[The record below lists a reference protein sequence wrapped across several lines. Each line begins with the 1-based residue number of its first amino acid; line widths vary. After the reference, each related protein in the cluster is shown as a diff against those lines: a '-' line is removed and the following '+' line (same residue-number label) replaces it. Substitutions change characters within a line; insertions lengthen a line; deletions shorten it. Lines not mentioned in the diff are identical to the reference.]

1 MGERRGEERGEVH
14 ACVIVCGGRALEEPW
29 KDGSFCGVDG
39 VHGGVR
45 VPVFPP
51 ALAWLRSIL
60 LLQQNCHE
68 IDVHTFINLPH
79 SSLNL

>member
-45 VPVFPP
+45 VPRLS
-51 ALAWLRSIL
+51 ACACLAS
-60 LLQQNCHE
+60 Q
-68 IDVHTFINLPH
+68 H
-79 SSLNL
+79 SSPTAKLPRNRRAYFH